1 MPISIEDALQR
12 LRQGRMLI
20 LVDDEDRENEGD
32 VVAAASSITAEQIAF
47 MARQARGLIC
57 AALAP
62 EICDRLGFEPMTRQN
77 TAPYGTAFTI
87 SVDAREGVRTGISA
101 SERAHTIRLMT
112 DPAAGPRDFVSP
124 GNVFPLRA
132 VPGGVLVRTGQTEGS
147 VDLCRMA
154 GVGAAGV
161 ICEILKDDGTMMR
174 MAELEKFGEAHDLP
188 IVTVADIVSYRLR
201 NETLI
206 RPVASADLPTDFE
219 DFRVHAFT
227 TDFDGRA
234 HLALALGDLST
245 PDPVLVRVH
254 RANFPGDLFTFSK
267 PPRGH
272 PEVER
277 GLKAIAA
284 EGRGIFLYLNR
295 EETGEDLLRSLSRL
309 VPCREPARQVEK
321 AMGQDVQV
329 NFRDFGVGAQILR
342 HLGAQQIRVVTDHPK
357 HFAAMAGFGLQIVEF
372 VPMSEEAG

>member
-1 MPISIEDALQR
+1 MPISIEEALER

-32 VVAAASSITAEQIAF
+32 VVAAASSITAEQIAL

-62 EICDRLGFEPMTRQN
+62 EICERLGFEPMTRQN
-77 TAPYGTAFTI
+77 TAPFGTAFTI
-87 SVDAREGVRTGISA
+87 SVDAREGVRTGIGA

-112 DPAAGPRDFVSP
+112 DPATTPRDFVSP

-147 VDLCRMA
+147 VDLCRLA
-154 GVGAAGV
+154 GLPPAGV
-161 ICEILKDDGTMMR
+161 ICEILKEDGTMMR
-174 MAELEKFGEAHDLP
+174 MAELEKFGQEHDLP
-188 IVTVADIVSYRLR
+188 IVTVADIVAWRLR
-201 NETLI
+201 HETLV

-234 HLALALGDLST
+234 HLALVLGDLST

-254 RANFPGDLFTFSK
+254 RANFPGDLFTFST

-272 PEVER
+272 PEIER
-277 GLKAIAA
+277 GLRAIAR

-295 EETGEDLLRSLSRL
+295 EETGEDLLRSLARL
-309 VPCREPARQVEK
+309 VPCKEPARQVEK
-321 AMGQDVQV
+321 AMGQESQV

-342 HLGAQQIRVVTDHPK
+342 HLGAQRIRVLTDHPK
-357 HFAAMAGFGLQIVEF
+357 HFSGLTGFGLQVVEF
-372 VPMSEEAG
+372 VPMTQEA